1 VTEEA
6 TVRTAFRPFAHVTA
20 EKVELYRAVM
30 GAFVRA
36 KQRFGVHLRPEDVH
50 DALAAGGAGRPD
62 PRPDVAEITDGLN
75 KLVEWGNLRADP
87 DTSRVTTVE
96 DFLRSRFLYQLTHE
110 GEAAEAALAAYDEA
124 LGRRG
129 ELQAVALADIRDLLL
144 ALRTLADEAEP
155 DAAKLHQLL
164 RDLVTVFRSLADN
177 AQAFMGSLQRTI
189 DLHDA
194 DVEAFLAYKERLIGY
209 LQRFVQ
215 DLVVTSAQIAATL
228 HEIEQ
233 RDVARLLRL
242 VAEREARDAAP
253 GGLDEAE
260 VRDAVHDK
268 LAPWLDRWAGLR
280 QWFVGDRSRPSQ
292 ARLLRDHARAAVPAL
307 LSVAAALNERR
318 SGRSDRSADF
328 RALARWFAEAPTEAD
343 LHRLWRTAFGLAPAR
358 HLTVD
363 PDTLAARAEQPVN
376 PTTGWAGAPPIL
388 VSPRLRRTGQYE
400 RRGRLPEIVDRSAQR
415 RLIAERVA
423 AEAAQLEA
431 ARRRLATGRPTR
443 LSELGELDEPSFGLF
458 LRVLGDAL
466 SRRVPGERT
475 VRLHSGDGS
484 LTVVLTA
491 TGDGADARIPTTRGV
506 FSGPD
511 HVIEIHDT
519 TAGAEPIQEAPE
531 QEEEVA

>member
-6 TVRTAFRPFAHVTA
+6 TGRGSFQPFAHVTA
-20 EKVELYRAVM
+20 EKVDLYRAVM

-50 DALAAGGAGRPD
+50 DTLKAEAATTDLAE
-62 PRPDVAEITDGLN
+62 VTDALN
-75 KLVEWGNLRADP
+75 KLVFWGNLRADP

-110 GEAAEAALAAYDEA
+110 GEAVEAALATYDEA

-144 ALRTLADEAEP
+144 ALRALADEPEP
-155 DAAKLHQLL
+155 DAAKVHQLL
-164 RDLVTVFRSLADN
+164 RDLVTVFRGLADN

-194 DVEAFLAYKERLIGY
+194 DVEAFLAYKERLIDY

-215 DLVVTSAQIAATL
+215 DLVVASAQIATTL
-228 HEIEQ
+228 HELEQ
-233 RDVARLLRL
+233 RDVGRLLRL

-253 GGLDEAE
+253 GGVDEAAAT
-260 VRDAVHDK
+260 DALTDK

-280 QWFVGDRSRPSQ
+280 HWFVGDRERPSQ

-307 LSVAAALNERR
+307 LSVATALNERR

-328 RALARWFAEAPTEAD
+328 RTLARWFAEAPSEAD

-363 PDTLAARAEQPVN
+363 PDTLAARAEHPV
-376 PTTGWAGAPPIL
+376 PPSTSWAEAAPIL
-388 VSPRLRRTGQYE
+388 VSPRLRHTGRYE
-400 RRGRLPEIVDRSAQR
+400 RRGRLPEIVDRAMHR

-423 AEAAQLEA
+423 EEAAQLEA

-443 LSELGELDEPSFGLF
+443 LSEIGELDELSFGLF
-458 LRVLGDAL
+458 LRLLGDAL

-475 VRLHSGDGS
+475 VRVQSGDGS
-484 LTVVLTA
+484 LTVALTA
-491 TGDGADARIPTTRGV
+491 TGDGAVARIPTSGGV
-506 FSGPD
+506 FTGPD
-511 HVIEIHDT
+511 YTVEIHDAS
-519 TAGAEPIQEAPE
+519 TAAHIDE
-531 QEEEVA
+531 QADEEVA